1 MHTTIR
7 IITED
12 GELVTEFETPDEYT
26 AYDALSEQDLS
37 PGEIAQVIGDDRILA
52 EVAA

>member
-12 GELVTEFETPDEYT
+12 GELVSETETADEYA
-26 AYDALSEQDLS
+26 AYGDLDQQQLDD
-37 PGEIAQVIGDDRILA
+37 GHIAQVISDDRILA
-52 EVAA
+52 EIAA